1 MLCEQISVYK
11 TVEIYQR
18 SQNILSIKINKQINP
33 NNVFLFIL
41 CAYVFV
47 YLKSNLFG
55 DVESHMAEGGE
66 GE

>member
-1 MLCEQISVYK
+1 MF
-11 TVEIYQR
+11 
-18 SQNILSIKINKQINP
+18 
-33 NNVFLFIL
+33 FLFIL